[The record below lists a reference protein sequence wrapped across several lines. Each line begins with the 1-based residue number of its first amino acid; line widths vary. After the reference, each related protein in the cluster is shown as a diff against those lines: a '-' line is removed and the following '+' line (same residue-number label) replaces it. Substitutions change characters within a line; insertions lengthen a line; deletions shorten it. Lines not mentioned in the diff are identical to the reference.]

1 MVKAVKIQMNVREEL
16 RKKLQNGPHLQWGEE
31 GGKRVSKS
39 KTTELEVGRLWEPLT
54 EVEVRWGSSFVG
66 MEVLGLNSR

>member
-39 KTTELEVGRLWEPLT
+39 KTTMNLKLGGY
-54 EVEVRWGSSFVG
+54 GSH
-66 MEVLGLNSR
+66 

>member
-1 MVKAVKIQMNVREEL
+1 MVKAVKIQTNVRKEL

-39 KTTELEVGRLWEPLT
+39 KTNLKLGGY
-54 EVEVRWGSSFVG
+54 GSH
-66 MEVLGLNSR
+66 